1 VNVLSEIYKNK
12 IIAIIR
18 GAKPEDV
25 LSIAKALKKGGIRI
39 LEITMNSPGA
49 LSVIKRISGELGDE
63 MVIGAG
69 TVLDPETTK
78 SALDHGAKFILSPV
92 VDVETIKLTK
102 KYGAVSIPGAFTP
115 TEILN
120 AFEAGGDIIKVFPAS
135 SIKPSYIKEIHGP
148 LPQIPLLP
156 TGGVNLDN
164 IKDFNDSGAAGF
176 GIGGSLVNSRETV
189 TKEYLDNLTE
199 KAVKFLKKIK

>member
-1 VNVLSEIYKNK
+1 MNVLSEIYKNK